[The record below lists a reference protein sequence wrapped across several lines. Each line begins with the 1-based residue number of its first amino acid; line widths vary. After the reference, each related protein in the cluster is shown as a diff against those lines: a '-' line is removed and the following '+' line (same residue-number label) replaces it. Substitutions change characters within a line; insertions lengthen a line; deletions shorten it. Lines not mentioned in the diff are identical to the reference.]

1 MLRYQGVIFD
11 MDGVLCRTDRL
22 HYRAW
27 VRFTDKYGLP
37 FSEELHE
44 TMLGLGREACMDTVL
59 GEWGKTLTR
68 EEKDALILEKNDM
81 FRELAQNL
89 GPQDAAPGVRE
100 TLAALREMGLRLAI
114 GSSSQNAPFVIGK
127 LQLAPFFDAWVDGTQ
142 MEHCKPAPDIFL
154 EVARRLSLPPKA
166 CLVVDDGVPG
176 LEAALRGGFAF
187 AGIGPSAR
195 DLRCTTRLTCF
206 SDLLKAVC
214 LEEKDACH

>member
-27 VRFTDKYGLP
+27 VRFTDKYGLS

-59 GEWGKTLTR
+59 GEWGKRLTR

-81 FRELAQNL
+81 FRELAQDL

-100 TLAALREMGLRLAI
+100 TLAVLRETDLRLAI

-142 MEHCKPAPDIFL
+142 MEHWK
-154 EVARRLSLPPKA
+154 R
-166 CLVVDDGVPG
+166 
-176 LEAALRGGFAF
+176 RGGFPCRRMPAWWWTAACLGWRQPSGAGSHLPGSALPRRTHAARPVLPAF
-187 AGIGPSAR
+187 PI
-195 DLRCTTRLTCF
+195 F
-206 SDLLKAVC
+206 
-214 LEEKDACH
+214 

>member
-44 TMLGLGREACMDTVL
+44 TMLGLGREACMDIVL
-59 GEWGKTLTR
+59 GEWGKRLTR

-81 FRELAQNL
+81 FRELAQDL

-100 TLAALREMGLRLAI
+100 TLAALRKTGLRLAI

-127 LQLAPFFDAWVDGTQ
+127 LELAPFFDAWVDGTQ
-142 MEHCKPAPDIFL
+142 MERCKPAPDIFL
-154 EVARRLSLPPKA
+154 EAARRLSLPPRA
-166 CLVVDDGVPG
+166 CLVVDDGLPG
-176 LEAALRGGFAF
+176 LEAALRGGFDF
-187 AGIGPSAR
+187 AGIGPSAK
-195 DLRCTTRLTCF
+195 DPRCRFRLAQF
-206 SDLLKAVC
+206 PDLLNAVQQ
-214 LEEKDACH
+214 EAQDAGH